1 VIVPKKHS
9 RTGFTTTLA
18 ESFGRETVFRWQGSF
33 LYSSWFHWITPGC
46 FVLPLLSGLSMFN
59 PMLFRLSGLFGGGQS
74 TIHPWI
80 GTVLLLS
87 YAGMVVQFW
96 RDNMWDRDD
105 IAWMRAVDRGRAFR
119 RSAASVPARRPSSDR
134 WRCWSR
140 CSSSPAS

>member
-46 FVLPLLSGLSMFN
+46 FVLLLLSGLSMFN
-59 PMLFRLSGLFGGGQS
+59 PMLLSGLFGGGQS

-105 IAWMRAVDRGRAFR
+105 IAWMRAVDR
-119 RSAASVPARRPSSDR
+119 R
-134 WRCWSR
+134 WQHPILIAP
-140 CSSSPAS
+140 SPASNQQSQFPHHDALSGWASTVK